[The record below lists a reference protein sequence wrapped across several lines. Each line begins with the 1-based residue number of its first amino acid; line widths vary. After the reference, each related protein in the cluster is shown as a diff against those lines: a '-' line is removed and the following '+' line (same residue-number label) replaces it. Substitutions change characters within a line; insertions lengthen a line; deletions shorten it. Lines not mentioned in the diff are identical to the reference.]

1 LHGLHLSCLV
11 RAREGECRWHAGCK
25 LLAMLETKAGA
36 AESLSLIAENAVALA
51 KAEVHLGLSHGKAHL
66 VLMGRVGFAGF
77 ATLLCA
83 QVLLLLTAF
92 VPIMLHWVAWPEAVL
107 CVSVAAIFTLTL
119 LAVTRRELRK
129 LRAAWNAGFT

>member
-1 LHGLHLSCLV
+1 MH
-11 RAREGECRWHAGCK
+11 EP
-25 LLAMLETKAGA
+25 KAGA

-66 VLMGRVGFAGF
+66 VLLGRVSFAGF

-83 QVLLLLTAF
+83 QVLLLLTAL
-92 VPIMLHWVAWPEAVL
+92 VPMMLHWVAWPQ
-107 CVSVAAIFTLTL
+107 VALGVCAAAMLTLTL

-129 LRAAWNAGFT
+129 LKAA